1 MVIKMIY
8 DFVEFFKDNIL
19 WFALGLCIL
28 GIIICIISVKLVKK
42 HKLHKKPKLKIDEDY
57 ITDLINLFG
66 GSDNINTIDVDG
78 NKLKVDVIDL
88 NNCNLD
94 GIKQKA
100 NSGVFVVNNTIK
112 TLFMYDSE
120 TLRKELNKYKG

>member
-1 MVIKMIY
+1 MIY
-8 DFVEFFKDNIL
+8 DFVQFFKDNII
-19 WFALGLCIL
+19 WFALGLAIL
-28 GIIICIISVKLVKK
+28 GIILCLISIKLVKR
-42 HKLHKKPKLKIDEDY
+42 HKLHKKPKLKIDENY
-57 ITDLINLFG
+57 IIELISLFG
-66 GSDNINTIDVDG
+66 GKENIDNIDVDG
-78 NKLKVDVIDL
+78 NKLKVNVKEVDNVDL
-88 NNCNLD
+88 E

>member
-1 MVIKMIY
+1 MIY

-19 WFALGLCIL
+19 WFALGLSLL
-28 GIIICIISVKLVKK
+28 GIIICIISIRLVKK
-42 HKLHKKPKLKIDEDY
+42 HKLHKKPKLKIDENY
-57 ITDLINLFG
+57 IIDLINLFG
-66 GSDNINTIDVDG
+66 SKTNIKSIDVDG
-78 NKLKVDVIDL
+78 NKLKVDVINLD
-88 NNCNLD
+88 NVDLD

>member
-1 MVIKMIY
+1 MKMIY
-8 DFVEFFKDNIL
+8 DFVQFFKDNIL
-19 WFALGLCIL
+19 WFALGLSLL
-28 GIIICIISVKLVKK
+28 GIIICIICIKLIKK

-57 ITDLINLFG
+57 IIDLINLFG
-66 GSDNINTIDVDG
+66 GKENINKIDVDG

-88 NNCNLD
+88 EACNLD

>member
-1 MVIKMIY
+1 MIY
-8 DFVEFFKDNIL
+8 DFVDFLKDNII
-19 WFALGLCIL
+19 WISIVGALIVLIL
-28 GIIICIISVKLVKK
+28 LVIIIKLIKK
-42 HKLHKKPKLKIDEDY
+42 HKLHKKPKLKIDENY
-57 ITDLINLFG
+57 IIELISLFG
-66 GSDNINTIDVDG
+66 GKENIDTIDVDG
-78 NKLKVDVIDL
+78 NKLKVNVKEVDNVDL
-88 NNCNLD
+88 E

>member
-8 DFVEFFKDNIL
+8 DFVDFLKNNWIWLTIVGVLLLLIL
-19 WFALGLCIL
+19 
-28 GIIICIISVKLVKK
+28 IIIIVKAIKK

-57 ITDLINLFG
+57 IIDLISLFG
-66 GSDNINTIDVDG
+66 GKENINSIDVDG

-88 NNCNLD
+88 NNVNLD
-94 GIKQKA
+94 GVKQKA
-100 NSGVFVVNNTIK
+100 NSGVFVINNTIK

-120 TLRKELNKYKG
+120 VLRKELNKYKG